1 MRSVIYQFKEDELA
15 QIRILSPNDDYF
27 YQSIVNYINDEAAD
41 AILVDKLKMFLSDIQ
56 SYQQYSKDHPVYQ
69 LIDKFY
75 NDHYVIQYFSGLIGG
90 RGRRANLYGLFNKAI
105 EFENSS
111 FRGLYQFIRF
121 IDELIERGK
130 DFGEENVV
138 GPNDNVVRM
147 MTIHSSKG
155 LEFPFVIY
163 SGLSKDFNK
172 RDLKQPVIL
181 NQQFGLGMDYFDV
194 DKEMAFPSLA
204 SVAYRA
210 VAEKELVSEEMR
222 LVYVALTRAKEQL
235 YLIGRVKMINHY

>member
-1 MRSVIYQFKEDELA
+1 M
-15 QIRILSPNDDYF
+15 SPNDDYF
-27 YQSIVNYINDEAAD
+27 YQSIVNYINDEVAD

-130 DFGEENVV
+130 RFW
-138 GPNDNVVRM
+138 
-147 MTIHSSKG
+147 
-155 LEFPFVIY
+155 
-163 SGLSKDFNK
+163 
-172 RDLKQPVIL
+172 
-181 NQQFGLGMDYFDV
+181 
-194 DKEMAFPSLA
+194 
-204 SVAYRA
+204 
-210 VAEKELVSEEMR
+210 
-222 LVYVALTRAKEQL
+222 
-235 YLIGRVKMINHY
+235 